1 VISFA
6 ATTMHL
12 TPAQSIVW
20 LLGFVLE
27 LLVCGFAVRRKLFR
41 DFPVFT
47 AYAFVVPLRALL
59 MFGLYYTTGYGSS
72 TAFYSYWLTQG
83 LELCLRGASIG
94 ELALVV
100 SRPYAGF
107 RMVLRWVLPGI
118 ALALLLRAGFT
129 AAQRAA
135 FLPGFVLVLER
146 ELELTAA
153 LVLCVLLML
162 SRRYDVEV
170 QTRVRYLAA
179 GLLFYSLFQV
189 ANNAISEI
197 RFHAA
202 LRVWAVLRT
211 VSFCIAA
218 LIWLIGLIRS
228 EQIPPRTPP
237 PEDVERHRKLMTE
250 GTKAM
255 DKIIERLRRFRR

>member
-1 VISFA
+1 
-6 ATTMHL
+6 
-12 TPAQSIVW
+12 
-20 LLGFVLE
+20 
-27 LLVCGFAVRRKLFR
+27 
-41 DFPVFT
+41 
-47 AYAFVVPLRALL
+47 
-59 MFGLYYTTGYGSS
+59 
-72 TAFYSYWLTQG
+72 
-83 LELCLRGASIG
+83 
-94 ELALVV
+94 
-100 SRPYAGF
+100 
-107 RMVLRWVLPGI
+107 
-118 ALALLLRAGFT
+118 
-129 AAQRAA
+129 
-135 FLPGFVLVLER
+135 
-146 ELELTAA
+146 
-153 LVLCVLLML
+153 
-162 SRRYDVEV
+162 
-170 QTRVRYLAA
+170 
-179 GLLFYSLFQV
+179 LFQV